1 MCFSPI
7 ADVFSAGVW
16 PLLGNLEDPELRR
29 LAAGLPA
36 VVMQSRA
43 DSTTKKYLG
52 AFQRWKTWAEARQG
66 VPSFPVK
73 GIHLALY
80 MQHVS
85 ESKHSKSAVEEVV
98 HALAWLHR
106 VADIESPT
114 ESSLVQSVLEGMR
127 RTLSKPKVRKEPV
140 SIEMLRAM
148 VEAAG
153 ATPTLSDVRLLAV
166 CLVAFAGFL
175 RCDELIKLRCKDVSF
190 NEQGMVINVVSSKTD
205 QYREGASLV
214 IARTGTPMCPVD
226 MMQKYFSMAGLSHTS
241 DKLFRG
247 IVSTK
252 AGERLRKEGGLSYSR
267 LRELLLA
274 KIEQLGMDPKLFGM
288 HSLRAGGATAAANA
302 GVPDRLFKRH
312 GRWRSE
318 AAKDGYVKD
327 SVERRLSVS
336 KSLGV

>member
-1 MCFSPI
+1 M
-7 ADVFSAGVW
+7 FSAGDW
-16 PLLGNLEDPELRR
+16 PLLRDLQKPELQQ
-29 LAAGLPA
+29 LAAGLPD
-36 VVMQSRA
+36 VVLSGRA

-52 AFQRWKTWAEARQG
+52 AFQRWKVWAESMEI
-66 VPSFPVK
+66 VPTFPVK
-73 GIHLALY
+73 GMHLALY
-80 MQHVS
+80 MQHLNTA
-85 ESKHSKSAVEEVV
+85 KHSRSAVEEVV
-98 HALAWLHR
+98 HALAWVHKM
-106 VADIESPT
+106 AGIESPT
-114 ESSLVQSVLEGMR
+114 ESPLVQSVLEGLR
-127 RTLSKPKVRKEPV
+127 RILSKPKVRKEPV
-140 SIEMLRAM
+140 SIEMLQAM

-153 ATPTLSDVRLLAV
+153 PTPSLSDVRLLAV

-175 RCDELIKLRCKDVSF
+175 RCDELIKLKCKDVSF
-190 NEQGMVINVVSSKTD
+190 NEQGMVINIVSSKTD

-214 IARTGTPMCPVD
+214 IARTGTPTCPVS
-226 MMQKYFSMAGLSHTS
+226 MMQKYFCMAGLSHTS
-241 DKLFRG
+241 DNLFRA

-252 AGERLRKEGGLSYSR
+252 KGECLRKGGGLSYSR

-318 AAKDGYVKD
+318 SAKDGYVKD
-327 SVERRLSVS
+327 SVQRRLSVS